1 MTISKFL
8 NDKFNLDVICDEEGV
23 YSYIIHTI
31 DNKVKLDKVSS
42 NISFYLAFEP
52 FSSPSHVLS
61 LFHRLHQCS
70 KHCK

>member
-31 DNKVKLDKVSS
+31 DDKVKLDKVSS
-42 NISFYLAFEP
+42 NIT
-52 FSSPSHVLS
+52 FSNSVLLECDDDNFIS
-61 LFHRLHQCS
+61 LKYFDDEL
-70 KHCK
+70 

>member
-31 DNKVKLDKVSS
+31 DDKVKLDKVSS
-42 NISFYLAFEP
+42 NIT
-52 FSSPSHVLS
+52 FSNQKSANLNRFT
-61 LFHRLHQCS
+61 LFIF
-70 KHCK
+70 KIPTEF